1 MQIISS
7 VARCDNLAAAGA
19 FSQNFCELPSNT
31 QRLYRS
37 VRLFPPLRQLCR
49 LETFGAV
56 QGDFQRRYQRS
67 SWTRAPC
74 KVSWAD
80 SFAML

>member
-37 VRLFPPLRQLCR
+37 VRPFPPLRQLCR
-49 LETFGAV
+49 LNVWGCTRRLSKALPEELVDSGTL
-56 QGDFQRRYQRS
+56 QGQ
-67 SWTRAPC
+67 
-74 KVSWAD
+74 
-80 SFAML
+80 LG